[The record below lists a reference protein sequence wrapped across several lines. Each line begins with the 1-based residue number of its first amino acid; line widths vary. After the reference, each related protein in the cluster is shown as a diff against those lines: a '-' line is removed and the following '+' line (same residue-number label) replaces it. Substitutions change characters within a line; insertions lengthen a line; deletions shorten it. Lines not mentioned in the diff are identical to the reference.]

1 MSFEIV
7 NGVNSFTNW
16 DSNSK
21 NRVTFNPVT
30 KPNKV
35 SISFDRSVISIS
47 GAEVDVTYILIIDGV
62 SYFSVTDGMD
72 ISMTLLLLKLYESKY
87 SMQVQ
92 GFRLGIGGEVSD
104 VVEYNNVFV
113 PSVPVLS
120 SGDVGV
126 DFVVLSWE

>member
-16 DSNSK
+16 GSNLK
-21 NRVTFNPVT
+21 NRATFDPVI

-35 SISFDRSVISIS
+35 SISFDGGVISIS
-47 GAEVDVTYILIIDGV
+47 GAEVDVTYILIINGV

-72 ISMTLLLLKLYESKY
+72 ISVPLLLLRLYNSSY

-104 VVEYNNVFV
+104 LVEYNNGFI
-113 PSVPVLS
+113 PGIPVLS
-120 SGDVGV
+120 SGDVGI
-126 DFVVLSWE
+126 DYVVLSWD